1 MAEGR
6 ELGTVVHVSAE
17 AIGEPG
23 SRRFRLRAMSEAGD
37 TASIWLEKEQLVALG
52 EAIEKVLRDEGYE
65 YTLVPLDDREPDPV
79 FPLSASVDFRAA
91 QLSMATNSGDERLV
105 LIGTETPDAP
115 DPGEVVAME
124 IDFRRCYELR
134 VQIRAVVAAGRGTC
148 PLCGG
153 PVDPA
158 GHVCVRS
165 NGHQPH

>member
-37 TASIWLEKEQLVALG
+37 TASIWLEKEQLAALG

-65 YTLVPLDDREPDPV
+65 YTRVPLDDLEPDPV
-79 FPLSASVDFRAA
+79 FPLSASIDFRAA
-91 QLSMATNSGDERLV
+91 QLSMGANAKSRSLV
-105 LIGTETPDAP
+105 IIGTETADASA
-115 DPGEVVAME
+115 PGDVVTME

-134 VQIRAVVAAGRGTC
+134 GQIRAVVAAGRETC

-153 PVDPA
+153 PIDPS